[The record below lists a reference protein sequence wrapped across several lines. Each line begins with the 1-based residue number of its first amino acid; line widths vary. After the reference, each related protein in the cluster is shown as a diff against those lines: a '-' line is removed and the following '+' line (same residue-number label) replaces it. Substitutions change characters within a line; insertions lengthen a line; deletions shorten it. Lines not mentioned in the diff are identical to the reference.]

1 MTKMQFQA
9 AAVRAQEEIDAEEG
23 EDAPDRKVLEFSIAG
38 EDFVA
43 DVPTLTQVILLS
55 TSSDGATMRGM
66 IQGCLDFLEGILHDD
81 GIRRIKK
88 LMAKGLI
95 TNELLLG
102 GDENNEEGIISWIVE
117 QVSEARP
124 TTASD
129 DSSPSPK
136 TTGQRSTGRAPGKGS
151 ILSSSPS
158 AASST

>member
-9 AAVRAQEEIDAEEG
+9 AAVRAQEEIEAEQG
-23 EDAPDRKVLEFSIAG
+23 EDAPQPKVLEFSIGG
-38 EDFVA
+38 EDFVC

-55 TSSDGATMRGM
+55 TASDGATMRGM

-88 LMAKGLI
+88 LMAKGVI

-124 TTASD
+124 TEPSV

-151 ILSSSPS
+151 IPSASQS
-158 AASST
+158 AAS